1 MLRRFLT
8 TRRKKKTSSPF
19 MQKALHQ
26 QSPPVLL
33 STSLQENMETIK
45 TELGNP
51 HDLLVRSLLI
61 GNSSHTCAVVAIDGL
76 VNSDMLHDQVLS
88 HIQLNISMAGKSV
101 PIEPEMIL
109 SLLYEEVLSVSE
121 INKSCTLTDVID
133 CVLSGDIGLFVDGAS
148 EVIIIDSKGWK
159 TRATEEPVSEG
170 VVRGPRDGFT
180 ESIRDNTV
188 RIRRRVKDK
197 NLRFDGSYVGA
208 RSKTELIIAYIDSI
222 VDPEM
227 LSEVK
232 RRIATIDIDEV
243 EESGFVEQWI
253 EDDFMSPFPQ
263 IHNTERPDK
272 VAAALFQGRVAILL
286 DGTPM
291 VLILPITIGFL
302 LHSPEDYYERWIAGT
317 LARLLRYLAAFLAV
331 FSPAFYISL
340 VTFHP
345 GLIPSDLAFSIAA
358 TRDGVPF
365 PAFVESLL
373 MVTTME
379 LLQEAGLRLPKPIG
393 QTVGIVGGLVIG
405 DAAVSAGI
413 VSPVMV
419 IVVALTAIASF
430 AIPSYPLAIAFR
442 MIRFLAMFAAAIF
455 GIYGVVL
462 SFIMIMIHLTNLTS
476 IGYPYLAPFTPQ
488 MPQDWKD
495 LILRAPITFLRKR
508 PGSLHPKDET
518 RTGTGDST

>member
-8 TRRKKKTSSPF
+8 ARRKPKAPSPF
-19 MQKALHQ
+19 MQRATQ
-26 QSPPVLL
+26 QDQPSTPL
-33 STSLQENMETIK
+33 SKSLQENMETVK

-51 HDLLVRSLLI
+51 HDLLIRPMLI
-61 GNSSHTCAVVAIDGL
+61 GNSSHTCAVIAIDGL

-88 HIQLNISMAGKSV
+88 HIQLMISTAGKSV
-101 PIEPEMIL
+101 PVEPEAIL
-109 SLLYEEVLSVSE
+109 NFLFEEVLSVSE
-121 INKSCTLTDVID
+121 ISKIDTLTDVLECILAGDTAVFID
-133 CVLSGDIGLFVDGAS
+133 GSS
-148 EVIIIDSKGWK
+148 QVIIIDSKGWK

-180 ESIRDNTV
+180 ESLRDNTV
-188 RIRRRVKDK
+188 RVRRRVKDK
-197 NLRFDGSYVGA
+197 HLRFDGTTVGT
-208 RSKTELIIAYIDSI
+208 RSRTELIIAYIENI
-222 VDPEM
+222 VDPDI
-227 LSEVK
+227 LDEVK

-253 EDDFMSPFPQ
+253 EDDFLSPFPQ

-272 VAAALFQGRVAILL
+272 VAAALFQGRVAIIL

-291 VLILPITIGFL
+291 VLILPITLGLL

-317 LARLLRYLAAFLAV
+317 LARLLRYLASFLAV
-331 FSPAFYISL
+331 FSPAFYIAL
-340 VTFHP
+340 VTFNP

-373 MVTTME
+373 MMTTME

-430 AIPSYPLAIAFR
+430 AIPSYHLAIAFR

-462 SFIMIMIHLTNLTS
+462 TFIMIMIHLTNLTS

-495 LILRAPITFLRKR
+495 LILRAPVTFLKKR
-508 PGSLHPKDET
+508 PKSLHPKDET
-518 RTGTGDST
+518 RMRTGDST